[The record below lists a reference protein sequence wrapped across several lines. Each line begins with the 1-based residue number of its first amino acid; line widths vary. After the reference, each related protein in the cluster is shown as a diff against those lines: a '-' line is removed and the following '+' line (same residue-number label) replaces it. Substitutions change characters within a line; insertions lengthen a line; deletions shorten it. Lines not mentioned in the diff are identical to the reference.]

1 MKNLTKKVMRL
12 AVALTVLLCV
22 TGCTDSFMGK
32 VSAYGGSANVKCYS
46 AEKLIYE
53 GDSTGKVASSSQ
65 SDGYY
70 FVDKADQK
78 LKEVS
83 GNCVIVYNNY

>member
-1 MKNLTKKVMRL
+1 MKILIILSVVFM
-12 AVALTVLLCV
+12 VS
-22 TGCTDSFMGK
+22 CTDAAMGK
-32 VSAYGGSANVKCYS
+32 LSAFGGSANVKCYS

-53 GDSTGKVASSSQ
+53 GDSTGKVSSSSQ

-70 FVDKADQK
+70 FVDKKDGR

-83 GNCVIVYNNY
+83 GNCVITYNNY

>member
-1 MKNLTKKVMRL
+1 
-12 AVALTVLLCV
+12 
-22 TGCTDSFMGK
+22 MGK
-32 VSAYGGSANVKCYS
+32 LSAYGGSANVRCYS

-53 GDSTGKVASSSQ
+53 GDSTGKVTSSSS

-70 FVDKADQK
+70 FVDRKDNK

-83 GNCVIVYNNY
+83 GNCVITYNSY

>member
-1 MKNLTKKVMRL
+1 MKRVFIIS
-12 AVALTVLLCV
+12 AVLILSA
-22 TGCTDSFMGK
+22 CTDARWGK
-32 VSAYGGSANVKCYS
+32 ISAYGGSATVKCYS

-53 GDSTGKVASSSQ
+53 GESTGKVSSSES

-70 FVDKADQK
+70 FIDKSDGK

-83 GNCVIVYNNY
+83 GNCVITYNIY

>member
-1 MKNLTKKVMRL
+1 MK
-12 AVALTVLLCV
+12 VLVVLFAAIIS
-22 TGCTDSFMGK
+22 TGCTDAFMGK
-32 VSAYGGSANVKCYS
+32 VSALGGSASVKCYS

-53 GDSTGKVASSSQ
+53 GVSTGKVSSSNS

-70 FVDKADQK
+70 FVDEADDL

-83 GNCVIVYNNY
+83 GNCVITYDNY